1 MWQLFCIILFANT
14 FVEMLLAHAANARI
28 FSKITLF
35 QEELFHNIN
44 KTDCCCWA
52 RLMSNWAILVD
63 GKQKINANNLSGAY
77 TRSYMDNLVSYYQS
91 GTRNIWQQML
101 FFTILI
107 NNKTYQTF
115 ENFEIFIKERLNKK
129 QLLIVTNKSQSN
141 FASQT
146 CRFLG

>member
-1 MWQLFCIILFANT
+1 
-14 FVEMLLAHAANARI
+14 
-28 FSKITLF
+28 
-35 QEELFHNIN
+35 
-44 KTDCCCWA
+44 
-52 RLMSNWAILVD
+52 MSNWAILVD

-146 CRFLG
+146 CRFLE